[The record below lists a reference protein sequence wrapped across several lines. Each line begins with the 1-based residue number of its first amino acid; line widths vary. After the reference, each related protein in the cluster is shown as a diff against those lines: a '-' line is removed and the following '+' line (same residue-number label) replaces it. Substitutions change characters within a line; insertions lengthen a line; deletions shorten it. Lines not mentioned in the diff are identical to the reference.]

1 MRSQSYLFQV
11 LEVFV
16 FKSGFGL
23 IFQAHGLSAEGT
35 TKKLIQEA
43 SIMFLYGEYEG
54 LGLGFMFTKN
64 GRPRDVG
71 STQVPRYPGTHWTY
85 THRRNSLVSHHQH
98 QHCSQDLSLNIY
110 CIALQ
115 CVISFILT
123 TVAFCFNY
131 FQRCRNCTQGGTD
144 SRCWTF
150 CESSS
155 CWCRR
160 RRRSRRRREYFYT
173 RRENSLVSN
182 ISTQ

>member
-1 MRSQSYLFQV
+1 MR
-11 LEVFV
+11 
-16 FKSGFGL
+16 
-23 IFQAHGLSAEGT
+23 
-35 TKKLIQEA
+35 
-43 SIMFLYGEYEG
+43 G
-54 LGLGFMFTKN
+54 LGLGFIFTKN

-160 RRRSRRRREYFYT
+160 RSRRRREYFYT
-173 RRENSLVSN
+173 SCWYRRRSRRRGREYFYTRRESSLVST